1 MGRGTGKFKV
11 GGGAERGSSGW
22 LFQPH
27 RASIEPVVVLVH
39 NWNALGGRHRQQ
51 KARSRRPA
59 ARLHAAPH
67 AARGGWS
74 RAHEQCPT
82 RLLRTAFNLP
92 PLSLS
97 QKSTASDMDS
107 ILPLS
112 VRGKLPTP
120 VTKSPP
126 PRADSAE
133 DELLE
138 GGSPRSVG
146 AAYQALPVTG
156 DSLITHNYTPAL
168 PVLDADELGK
178 EVREKKLKG

>member
-1 MGRGTGKFKV
+1 
-11 GGGAERGSSGW
+11 
-22 LFQPH
+22 
-27 RASIEPVVVLVH
+27 
-39 NWNALGGRHRQQ
+39 
-51 KARSRRPA
+51 
-59 ARLHAAPH
+59 
-67 AARGGWS
+67 
-74 RAHEQCPT
+74 
-82 RLLRTAFNLP
+82 
-92 PLSLS
+92 
-97 QKSTASDMDS
+97 MDS